1 MTALQHH
8 LIQQVLQDEQRVS
21 LAMRQLSS
29 TEWMHLDLS
38 MSQVKA
44 LFALANE
51 DTLTIS
57 QLADMLA
64 IGKSAGSILV
74 DRLVQLGLV
83 DRTED
88 QQDRRRSN
96 VVLSESGRALTSRL
110 IEGRRELLRTW
121 LSRLAPEELSALA
134 TGMRALAELT
144 YQSDAVTPVVD
155 HAG

>member
-1 MTALQHH
+1 MTALQRH
-8 LIQQVLQDEQRVS
+8 LIQQVLQDEQRVI
-21 LAMRQLSS
+21 LAMHQSS
-29 TEWMHLDLS
+29 SAEWMRLDLS

-57 QLADMLA
+57 QLSDKLA
-64 IGKSAGSILV
+64 IGKSAGSLLV

-96 VVLSESGRALTSRL
+96 VALSVSGRELTSRL
-110 IEGRRELLRTW
+110 IEGRREQLRTW
-121 LSRLAPEELSALA
+121 LTRLEPDQLAALA

-144 YQSDAVTPVVD
+144 HQSDVVTPVAD